1 MLYQR
6 ELMIVDNTETKHRR
20 FYMLICDVWQRISEK
35 DYDTYVNTSINSD
48 CYLTTHTRKHIR
60 HSAIYYYDV

>member
-6 ELMIVDNTETKHRR
+6 ELMIVDNNKTKKRR

-35 DYDTYVNTSINSD
+35 DYDKYVDTSIKSD
-48 CYLTTHTRKHIR
+48 CYLTNHTRQFTR
-60 HSAIYYYDV
+60 HTAIYYYNV

>member
-1 MLYQR
+1 MAYQR
-6 ELMIVDNTETKHRR
+6 QLMIVDNTETKHRR

-35 DYDTYVNTSINSD
+35 DYDKYVDTSIRSD

-60 HSAIYYYDV
+60 HTAIYYYNI